1 MFFASFICLPL
12 SSGPD
17 SWDILFFNLQRQ
29 GRLFNY
35 LTKQTQTLLLFW
47 QTQDNSKQVAQL
59 WLFSF
64 VFTARNCQGFIK
76 ILFIKLCDNRRFVD
90 VWYIYVYWP
99 ENSRHFNFL
108 RLVIAWN
115 SLRKTGANIIF
126 FCSIFPRIR
135 NKYGYF

>member
-59 WLFSF
+59 WLCFHLFSQPEIVRVLLKF
-64 VFTARNCQGFIK
+64 YSLNFAITLR
-76 ILFIKLCDNRRFVD
+76 
-90 VWYIYVYWP
+90 YIYVYWP

-115 SLRKTGANIIF
+115 SIRKTDANIMF

-135 NKYGYF
+135 NKYGYL